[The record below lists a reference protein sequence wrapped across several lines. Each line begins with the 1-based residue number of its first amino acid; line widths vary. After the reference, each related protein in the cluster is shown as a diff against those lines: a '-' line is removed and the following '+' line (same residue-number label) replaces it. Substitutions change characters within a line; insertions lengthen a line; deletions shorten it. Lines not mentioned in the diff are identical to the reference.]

1 MGKERL
7 KNLDYVIFIPYIIMS
22 VIGVVM
28 VYSASA
34 NIALQNGGS
43 PLSYLIKQLIYM
55 VVGLGIILF
64 MIRMNINFLRKPIVL
79 KFLLGLFVFGLLWL
93 LVFDKTINGAAGWIH
108 LGPINIQ
115 PAEFVKFFLIIWL
128 ANAVASGQPEMTLS
142 VRSWLDQMKW
152 PLFWSLALIALIF
165 KQPDSGGAAINFAI
179 VFILIN
185 CSGFSWKRALSI
197 IYGCAAGAFLIF
209 ELVLVPMAKSD
220 SFSNSYRLQ
229 RIVAF
234 TNPFGHAQG
243 TGQQV
248 VNSYYAISNG
258 GLFGVGLGNSVQKT
272 GYLPEP
278 NTDFIMSI
286 LTEELGAIAA
296 FLVLALL
303 TVIILRTI
311 QIGVRSNDPY
321 QSLICYGVAT
331 YMSIQTFFNMG
342 GVLGVLPITGVTFPF
357 ISYGGSS
364 ILTLAMCLGL
374 VLNISSRQRIERRA
388 LKLARKAH

>member
-7 KNLDYVIFIPYIIMS
+7 KNLDYVIFIPYIIMLI
-22 VIGVVM
+22 VGVVM

-34 NIALQNGGS
+34 NIAIQNGGN
-43 PLSYLIKQLIYM
+43 PLSYLIKQLIF
-55 VVGLGIILF
+55 VILSVGIVFF
-64 MIRMNINFLRKPIVL
+64 MMRMNIKYLRIQGFLKI
-79 KFLLGLFVFGLLWL
+79 LLALFVVVLVCLLAFG
-93 LVFDKTINGAAGWIH
+93 KTINGAAGWIH
-108 LGPINIQ
+108 LGPVNIQ

-128 ANAVASGQPEMTLS
+128 ADAIDRGQPEITLS
-142 VRSWLDQMKW
+142 VRNWWDQMKR
-152 PLFWSLALIALIF
+152 PLFWTVVLIALIL
-165 KQPDSGGAAINFAI
+165 KQPDSGGAAINLAI
-179 VFILIN
+179 AFILFN
-185 CSGFSWKRALSI
+185 CSGFSWKHALSI
-197 IYGCAAGAFLIF
+197 IYGCAAGAVLIF
-209 ELVLVPMAKSD
+209 EMVLVPMAKSD
-220 SFSNSYRLQ
+220 SFSHSYQLQ

-296 FLVLALL
+296 FIVLALL
-303 TVIILRTI
+303 TIIILRTV
-311 QIGVRSNDPY
+311 QIGVRSNDTY

-364 ILTLAMCLGL
+364 ILTLSLCLGL
-374 VLNISSRQRIERRA
+374 VLNISSSQRIQRRA
-388 LKLARKAH
+388 MKVARK

>member
-22 VIGVVM
+22 IVGVVM

-34 NIALQNGGS
+34 NIAIQNGGN
-43 PLSYLIKQLIYM
+43 PLSYLIKQLIF
-55 VVGLGIILF
+55 VILSLGIVFF
-64 MIRMNINFLRKPIVL
+64 MMRMNIKYLRIQGFLKI
-79 KFLLGLFVFGLLWL
+79 LLALFVVVLISLLAFG
-93 LVFDKTINGAAGWIH
+93 KTINGAAGWIP
-108 LGPINIQ
+108 LGPVNIQ

-128 ANAVASGQPEMTLS
+128 ADAIDRGQPEIALS
-142 VRSWLDQMKW
+142 VRDWWDQMKKQ
-152 PLFWSLALIALIF
+152 LFWSGVLIILILL
-165 KQPDSGGAAINFAI
+165 QPDSGGAVINLGIA
-179 VFILIN
+179 FILFN
-185 CSGFSWKRALSI
+185 CSGFSWKRALMI
-197 IYGCAAGAFLIF
+197 IYGCVAVALLAFEFILVPLAKSGAFS
-209 ELVLVPMAKSD
+209 K
-220 SFSNSYRLQ
+220 YYGLQ
-229 RIVAF
+229 RILAF

-243 TGQQV
+243 SGQQV

-296 FLVLALL
+296 FIVLALL
-303 TVIILRTI
+303 TIIILRTV
-311 QIGVRSNDPY
+311 QIGVRSNDTY
-321 QSLICYGVAT
+321 QSLVCYGVAT
-331 YMSIQTFFNMG
+331 YMTIQTFFNMG

-364 ILTLAMCLGL
+364 ILALSFCLGL
-374 VLNISSRQRIERRA
+374 VLNISSQQRIQRRA
-388 LKLARKAH
+388 LRIARK

>member
-1 MGKERL
+1 MGKARL

-22 VIGVVM
+22 IIGVVM

-43 PLSYLIKQLIYM
+43 PLSYLIKQLIF
-55 VVGLGIILF
+55 VILSIVIVAV
-64 MIRMNINFLRKPIVL
+64 MTAMNIKYLRKQRFL
-79 KFLLGLFVFGLLWL
+79 KFLLYVFILVLIGLL
-93 LVFDKTINGAAGWIH
+93 VVGKTINGAAGWIH
-108 LGPINIQ
+108 LGPVNIQ

-128 ANAVASGQPEMTLS
+128 ADVIDKGQPEITLS
-142 VRSWLDQMKW
+142 FRSWWDQMKW
-152 PLFWSLALIALIF
+152 PLFFTAVLIGLIL
-165 KQPDSGGAAINFAI
+165 KQPDSGGAAINLSIA
-179 VFILIN
+179 FILFN
-185 CSGFSWKRALSI
+185 CSGYSWKRALTV
-197 IYGCAAGAFLIF
+197 IYGCVVAALLAFEFI
-209 ELVLVPMAKSD
+209 LVPMAKSD
-220 SFSNSYRLQ
+220 AFSDSYQLQ

-286 LTEELGAIAA
+286 LTEELGAITA

-303 TVIILRTI
+303 TIIILRTV
-311 QIGVRSNDPY
+311 QIGVRSNSTY
-321 QSLICYGVAT
+321 QSLVCYGVAT

-364 ILTLAMCLGL
+364 ILTLSFCLGL
-374 VLNISSRQRIERRA
+374 VLNISSRQRMARSS
-388 LKLARKAH
+388 LKVARK

>member
-34 NIALQNGGS
+34 NVALQNGGS

-93 LVFDKTINGAAGWIH
+93 LVFGKTINGAAGWIH

>member
-1 MGKERL
+1 MGKARL
-7 KNLDYVIFIPYIIMS
+7 KNLDYVIFIPYIVMS
-22 VIGVVM
+22 IIGVVM

-34 NIALQNGGS
+34 NISLQNGGS
-43 PLSYLIKQLIYM
+43 PLSYLIKQLFF
-55 VVGLGIILF
+55 VVLSVIIVGV
-64 MIRMNINFLRKPIVL
+64 MTAMNIKYLRKPKFL
-79 KFLLGLFVFGLLWL
+79 KFLLYALIVVLIGLL
-93 LVFDKTINGAAGWIH
+93 LVGKTINGAAGWIH

-128 ANAVASGQPEMTLS
+128 ADTIDKAQPEITLS
-142 VRSWLDQMKW
+142 FRDWWNHMKW
-152 PLFWSLALIALIF
+152 PLFFTAVLIALIL
-165 KQPDSGGAAINFAI
+165 KQPDSGGAAINLAI
-179 VFILIN
+179 AFILFN
-185 CSGFSWKRALSI
+185 CSGFSWKRALAI
-197 IYGCAAGAFLIF
+197 IYGCMVAAVLAFEFI
-209 ELVLVPMAKSD
+209 LVPMAKSD
-220 SFSNSYRLQ
+220 SFSHSYQLQ

-234 TNPFGHAQG
+234 TNPFGHAHG

-286 LTEELGAIAA
+286 LTEELGAITAVI
-296 FLVLALL
+296 VLALL
-303 TVIILRTI
+303 TVIILRTV
-311 QIGVRSNDPY
+311 QIGVRSNDTY
-321 QSLICYGVAT
+321 QSLVCYGVAT

-364 ILTLAMCLGL
+364 ILTLSFCLGL
-374 VLNISSRQRIERRA
+374 VLNISSRQRME
-388 LKLARKAH
+388 RKALIAARN

>member
-93 LVFDKTINGAAGWIH
+93 LVFGKTINGAAGWIH

-303 TVIILRTI
+303 TVIVLRTI

>member
-7 KNLDYVIFIPYIIMS
+7 KNLDYVIFVPYLIMS
-22 VIGVVM
+22 VIGIVM

-34 NIALQNGGS
+34 NIGLQNGGS
-43 PLSYLIKQLIYM
+43 PLSYLIKQLIF
-55 VVGLGIILF
+55 VILSVIIVLV
-64 MIRMNINFLRKPIVL
+64 MAAMNMKYLRKPQFLKSLLALFIVVL
-79 KFLLGLFVFGLLWL
+79 IGLL
-93 LVFDKTINGAAGWIH
+93 VVGKTINGAAGWIH
-108 LGPINIQ
+108 LGPVNIQ

-128 ANAVASGQPEMTLS
+128 ADAIDKGQPEITLS
-142 VRSWLDQMKW
+142 VRNWWEQMKW
-152 PLFWSLALIALIF
+152 PLFFTAVLIALIL
-165 KQPDSGGAAINFAI
+165 KQPDSGGAAINLAI
-179 VFILIN
+179 AFILFN
-185 CSGFSWKRALSI
+185 CSGFSWRRALSI
-197 IYGCAAGAFLIF
+197 IYGCLAAAVLAFEFI
-209 ELVLVPMAKSD
+209 LVPMAKSD
-220 SFSNSYRLQ
+220 SFSGSYQLQ

-286 LTEELGAIAA
+286 LTEELGAIVA

-303 TVIILRTI
+303 TVIILRTV
-311 QIGVRSNDPY
+311 QIGVRSNSPY

-364 ILTLAMCLGL
+364 ILTLSFCLGV
-374 VLNISSRQRIERRA
+374 VLNISSRQRIAKKA
-388 LKLARKAH
+388 LKVVRQ

>member
-93 LVFDKTINGAAGWIH
+93 LVFGKTINGAAGWIH

-258 GLFGVGLGNSVQKT
+258 GLFGVGLGNSVQKN